1 MAACKNPIFRWET
14 AEKRTN
20 HMAGEHTLK
29 FDNDNFE
36 AEVLQSE
43 IPVLVDFWAEWCGP
57 CLMLGPVIDDLAEI
71 YNGKIKVGKLD
82 IDKSPEIAA
91 RFGVQNIPT
100 VLLFEQGEAS
110 ERIVGAKPK
119 REFETILN
127 AKIGPDGL

>member
-1 MAACKNPIFRWET
+1 M
-14 AEKRTN
+14 TN

-127 AKIGPDGL
+127 AKIGTDGL

>member
-1 MAACKNPIFRWET
+1 
-14 AEKRTN
+14 
-20 HMAGEHTLK
+20 MAGENTLK
-29 FDNDNFE
+29 FDDDNFE
-36 AEVLQSE
+36 TEVLQSD

-82 IDKSPEIAA
+82 IDKSPQIAA

-100 VLLFEQGEAS
+100 VLLFEKGEPS

-127 AKIGPDGL
+127 AKIGTDG